1 MSKQK
6 TKEEIK
12 KEAIDGK
19 IVNLAP
25 ANENPVPETPETP
38 DVPQV
43 EVKKNF
49 IEKFCDKRYEKRVAR
64 ATEKAAKADEPKP
77 KKGPNWKVLAGI
89 GVGLGALAVGA
100 AKLSDAC
107 CGNSGEYETE
117 DEDEEIGAQDENVQD
132 QQTSESAD

>member
-1 MSKQK
+1 MSKNK
-6 TKEEIK
+6 KEEIQK
-12 KEAIDGK
+12 NAVDAKVEDL
-19 IVNLAP
+19 VLE
-25 ANENPVPETPETP
+25 NENPVPETPETP

-107 CGNSGEYETE
+107 CGNSGEYATE
-117 DEDEEIGAQDENVQD
+117 DEDEETGAQDENVQG
-132 QQTSESAD
+132 QETNESAD